1 MTEQRKAIAYTR
13 VSTDEKAILE
23 LSPEAQRI
31 KVTAHADRS
40 GLTIVEIL
48 TDEDE
53 SASTLNRPAMSEL
66 LTHID
71 SGRIDAVII
80 SKLDRLTRRIKD
92 FKSLLQR
99 MRKAKRADGGQG
111 VDLISSAESL
121 DTGSDTGQIVFEVVD
136 SMSQWDR
143 EVIGERTSA
152 VLQERKAQ
160 GRTTGNPPFGYAV
173 GEGGV
178 LIENEREQAILK
190 RVAQLREQG
199 KTWQIVADTLTA
211 EGVRTRRG
219 TAFSKQGILKVAKGA
234 GVE

>member
-13 VSTDEKAILE
+13 VSTDEKAVFE

-31 KVTAHADRS
+31 KVTTHADRS
-40 GLTIVEIL
+40 GLTIVKVL

-121 DTGSDTGQIVFEVVD
+121 DTGSDTGQVVIDVVD

-178 LIENEREQAILK
+178 LIENEREQTILK

-219 TAFSKQGILKVAKGA
+219 TAFSKQGIGKVAKGA

>member
-13 VSTDEKAILE
+13 VSTDEKAVRT
-23 LSPEAQRI
+23 LSLEAQHI
-31 KVTAHADRS
+31 EVTTYADRS
-40 GLTIVEIL
+40 GLTIVKIL

-71 SGRIDAVII
+71 SGGIDAVII

-92 FKSLLQR
+92 FMSLLQR
-99 MRKAKRADGGQG
+99 LRKAKRADGGKG

-121 DTGSDTGQIVFEVVD
+121 DTGSDTGQIVINVVD
-136 SMSQWDR
+136 SVSQWDR

-178 LIENEREQAILK
+178 LIENEREQTILK

-199 KTWQIVADTLTA
+199 KTWQIIADTLTA

>member
-13 VSTDEKAILE
+13 VSINEQAINE
-23 LSPEAQRI
+23 LSLEAQRI
-31 KVTAHADRS
+31 EVTAQAERS
-40 GLTIVEIL
+40 DVTIVKIL
-48 TDEDE
+48 TDNDA
-53 SASTLNRPAMSEL
+53 SAATLNRPAMSEL
-66 LTHID
+66 LTQID

-99 MRKAKRADGGQG
+99 MKKAMRADGGKG
-111 VDLISSAESL
+111 VDLISSAEFL
-121 DTGSDTGQIVFEVVD
+121 DTGSDTGQIVINIMD
-136 SMSQWDR
+136 SVSQWDR

-152 VLQERKAQ
+152 TLQNLKAQ

-173 GEGGV
+173 SESGV

-190 RVAQLREQG
+190 RVTQLREQG

-211 EGVRTRRG
+211 EGERTRRG

>member
-31 KVTAHADRS
+31 KVTAHADLS
-40 GLTIVEIL
+40 GLTIVEVL

-53 SASTLNRPAMSEL
+53 SASTLNRPAMSKL

-111 VDLISSAESL
+111 IDLISSAEYL
-121 DTGSDTGQIVFEVVD
+121 DTGNDTGQIVINVVD